1 MIIMT
6 NYYQKILLLCILLL
20 GCVLT
25 SIGVECFEEADEQIP
40 LPPSTFIQSKAN
52 SKESTNDKKQT
63 NLFSEQLSLDENTF
77 QFSEKIHNQNINN
90 NQIKTKSKAQVKQSI
105 QPSESSQKLQTVNI
119 NTATEAELDTLPGI
133 GPAIAKRIIAFR
145 NQQAFSKPEDIML
158 VKGIGKK
165 KFAKLRERITVE

>member
-1 MIIMT
+1 
-6 NYYQKILLLCILLL
+6 
-20 GCVLT
+20 V
-25 SIGVECFEEADEQIP
+25 
-40 LPPSTFIQSKAN
+40 QSKVNLKA
-52 SKESTNDKKQT
+52 STTDKKQVNILHNQMT
-63 NLFSEQLSLDENTF
+63 RDEDTF
-77 QFSEKIHNQNINN
+77 QFSEKIHNQNINS

-133 GPAIAKRIIAFR
+133 GPAIAKRIIDFR
-145 NQQAFSKPEDIML
+145 NKQVFTKPEDIML

>member
-1 MIIMT
+1 MT

-20 GCVLT
+20 VCVLT
-25 SIGVECFEEADEQIP
+25 SIGVEHFSKTDEPIQ
-40 LPPSTFIQSKAN
+40 LPPTTFVQSEVN
-52 SKESTNDKKQT
+52 SKLTATDKKRVNIFHDQT
-63 NLFSEQLSLDENTF
+63 IRDEDTS

-90 NQIKTKSKAQVKQSI
+90 NQVKAKSITQIKK
-105 QPSESSQKLQTVNI
+105 SSQLAEPSHKLQLVNI

-133 GPAIAKRIIAFR
+133 GPAIAKRIIDFR
-145 NQQAFSKPEDIML
+145 NKQVFTNPEDIML

>member
-1 MIIMT
+1 MT
-6 NYYQKILLLCILLL
+6 NYHQKILLLCILLL

-25 SIGVECFEEADEQIP
+25 SIGVEHFSKADEPIP
-40 LPPSTFIQSKAN
+40 LPSSTFIQSEAN
-52 SKESTNDKKQT
+52 SKASAKNEEQINLYTKQ
-63 NLFSEQLSLDENTF
+63 LVREENTSKF
-77 QFSEKIHNQNINN
+77 KTKIQNQNIDDI
-90 NQIKTKSKAQVKQSI
+90 QIKDGSKVQVKQSI

-133 GPAIAKRIIAFR
+133 GPAIAKRIIDFR
-145 NQQAFSKPEDIML
+145 NKQVFTKPEDIML